1 MARVSV
7 RLPFTIAETIQLTKR
22 WIMGLSII
30 VSGAAFAQD
39 GQPNNQGFDQ
49 SNLYGGAGI
58 STNDLAGHDD
68 AIGRQIFGGYEFDIA
83 ELDPATLSLEAGY
96 FDSGDFEDNRAPN
109 RGTETSA
116 EGLWTNAVISHPLAE
131 RWNLLGRAG
140 VDFGDDDGFMA
151 GIGLGYDVNT
161 NFEIRGEV
169 VSRDD
174 IDSLQANFVYHF

>member
-1 MARVSV
+1 M
-7 RLPFTIAETIQLTKR
+7 TKR
-22 WIMGLSII
+22 LILGLSIL
-30 VSGAAFAQD
+30 VSGSALAQD

-58 STNDLAGHDD
+58 STNEFPGSDD
-68 AIGRQIFGGYEFDIA
+68 AIGHQIFGGYELDIA
-83 ELDPATLSLEAGY
+83 ELDPATLSVEAGY
-96 FDSGDFEDNRAPN
+96 FDSGDFEDNTPPN
-109 RGTETSA
+109 QGTETSA
-116 EGLWTNAVISHPLAE
+116 DGLWTNAVLSHPLAE

-161 NFEIRGEV
+161 NVEIRGEV
-169 VSRDD
+169 VSRDE